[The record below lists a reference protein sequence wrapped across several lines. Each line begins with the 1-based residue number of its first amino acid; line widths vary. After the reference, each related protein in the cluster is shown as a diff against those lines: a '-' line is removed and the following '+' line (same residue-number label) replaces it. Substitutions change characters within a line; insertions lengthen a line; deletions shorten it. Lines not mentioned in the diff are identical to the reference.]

1 MSSRHAGRHALLLV
15 ASPENIQIVIPIT
28 DGFCR
33 SWHSPRQIEGLG
45 MKKIALIFALA
56 FALTTGMAVVTV
68 VAHTDQ
74 AMADCTGTNC

>member
-1 MSSRHAGRHALLLV
+1 
-15 ASPENIQIVIPIT
+15 
-28 DGFCR
+28 
-33 SWHSPRQIEGLG
+33 

-74 AMADCTGTNC
+74 AMADGGSSCTGSNC